1 MNICQRKIKKEKFVD
16 LKQILLRSFKNYSV
30 DEYEKALGIVT
41 FPNYERHHNT
51 NKAYNDLFSKIY

>member
-1 MNICQRKIKKEKFVD
+1 MNICHRKIKKEKFVD

-41 FPNYERHHNT
+41 FPNYERHHTT
-51 NKAYNDLFSKIY
+51 NKA